1 MVKSIFFTIITV
13 PVFGVLYLITFCAVL
28 FVLLF
33 SYLNMKKIV
42 HLIIRVWANSM
53 FWITGKKLYVSG
65 AEFVGEEKKYILV
78 TNHGSL
84 FDIPAIMSFFPGV
97 SWFGRERLL
106 KIPLFGHVLKMID
119 YIPMRT
125 TDIKNTRN
133 MMSRLIDKSD
143 GFTVAIFPEGT
154 RTLDGKLG
162 RFRKGFIHL
171 LRAGTLDV
179 LPVTL
184 NGFYAF
190 KPKNRFCINFDCKL
204 KAHIHKPIRN
214 EELIK
219 LNDNEI
225 LAHVRNVIESAY
237 NI

>member
-1 MVKSIFFTIITV
+1 MVKSVFFTIITV
-13 PVFGVLYLITFCAVL
+13 PVFGVLYLITFCAV
-28 FVLLF
+28 FFALLF

-42 HLIIRVWANSM
+42 RLVIRVWANGM
-53 FWITGKKLYVSG
+53 FWIMGKKLYVSG
-65 AEFVGEEKKYILV
+65 AEIVGEEKKYILI

-133 MMSRLIDKSD
+133 MMSHLVDKSD

-154 RTLDGKLG
+154 RTLDGKMS

-190 KPKNRFCINFDCKL
+190 KPKNRFRINFDCKL
-204 KAHIHKPIRN
+204 EAHIHKPIRN
-214 EELIK
+214 AELIK

-237 NI
+237 NN

>member
-1 MVKSIFFTIITV
+1 MAKSVFFTIITV
-13 PVFGVLYLITFCAVL
+13 PIFGVLYLITFCAVL
-28 FVLLF
+28 LALLF

-42 HLIIRVWANSM
+42 RLIIRVWANGM
-53 FWITGKKLYVSG
+53 FRIMGKKLYVSG
-65 AEFVGEEKKYILV
+65 AEFVEEEKKYILI

-84 FDIPAIMSFFPGV
+84 FDIPAIMSFFSGV

-106 KIPLFGHVLKMID
+106 KIPLFGRVLKMID

-133 MMSRLIDKSD
+133 MMSHLIDKSG

-171 LRAGTLDV
+171 LR
-179 LPVTL
+179 
-184 NGFYAF
+184 
-190 KPKNRFCINFDCKL
+190 I
-204 KAHIHKPIRN
+204 
-214 EELIK
+214 
-219 LNDNEI
+219 
-225 LAHVRNVIESAY
+225 
-237 NI
+237 